1 MGKVELKLD
10 LFGRRL
16 DADEPFT
23 RSTADGESLV
33 PRLLH
38 FNVDVT
44 LFFFFKLSLNY
55 LNRHR
60 TVTARWK
67 EIARIAH

>member
-44 LFFFFKLSLNY
+44 LFFFFNC
-55 LNRHR
+55 H
-60 TVTARWK
+60 
-67 EIARIAH
+67 